1 MTKQDWVRKLTSR
14 KFWLAVS
21 VFVTD
26 ILVIF
31 KVPENTITQ
40 VCALIMSG
48 AAVVAYIIGEGIADA
63 AGAKAEP
70 TVVYVP
76 SDAAFGKLIE
86 REAEEIHGGEE
97 PHEEEAEHEE
107 EHAED
112 EGGEG

>member
-1 MTKQDWVRKLTSR
+1 MTKQDWIRKLTSR
-14 KFWLAVS
+14 KFWLAVI

-40 VCALIMSG
+40 VCAIIMSG
-48 AAVVAYIIGEGIADA
+48 AAVVAYIIGEGLADA

-70 TVVYVP
+70 TVIYVP
-76 SDAAFGKLIE
+76 TDEFFDDNGDE
-86 REAEEIHGGEE
+86 
-97 PHEEEAEHEE
+97 EE
-107 EHAED
+107 EHTEEVHTE

>member
-48 AAVVAYIIGEGIADA
+48 AAVVAYIIGEGMADA

-70 TVVYVP
+70 TVIYVP
-76 SDAAFGKLIE
+76 SDSMFNELMNH
-86 REAEEIHGGEE
+86 EAEEIHDGEE
-97 PHEEEAEHEE
+97 EEHHEEEAEHD
-107 EHAED
+107 ED

>member
-76 SDAAFGKLIE
+76 TDPAFADIFGDDD
-86 REAEEIHGGEE
+86 EEDEGEE
-97 PHEEEAEHEE
+97 RGEE
-107 EHAED
+107 EHPPE
-112 EGGEG
+112 EK